1 MNMYVRQ
8 CTAIRLPTPHAV
20 EGRRMAL
27 VRHVVPAL
35 IGCLLWAVQL
45 SAQDSTGAITG
56 RVIDTTSRQP
66 LSGVRIHV
74 TRSDRST
81 LTVEDGS
88 FLLGGVP
95 AGIQQVRASRIGY
108 GVQQQQV
115 TVTAGATVSVE
126 FALNPH
132 ALRANS
138 TLT

>member
-8 CTAIRLPTPHAV
+8 CTAIRLPTLHPA

-45 SAQDSTGAITG
+45 SAQESTGAITG
-56 RVIDTTSRQP
+56 RVIDTTSQQP

-74 TRSDRST
+74 AGTDRST

-108 GVQQQQV
+108 VVQQQQV
-115 TVTAGATVSVE
+115 TVTAGATASVE

-132 ALRANS
+132 ALM
-138 TLT
+138 L